1 MLALVISSLLSF
13 YLFIILGCFVAKIV
27 KLPTSLTNIIL
38 IGLVVSNTIT
48 SILSLFFPINIC
60 ILAPLL
66 LFCSFLI
73 YFIQNNLKSLF
84 SSLKVNKTII
94 FCSIPFILTSFIISL
109 GPPEIYDTG
118 LYHLQA
124 IKWIEEYAVVPG
136 LANLHGRF
144 GFNPNIFTFYALT
157 SLFDVFNQ
165 EIFSVNFTIY
175 SVFVFYFVNN
185 IYSIFKYQGINNL
198 LNFNLIIFYEII
210 GLSKYFSSP
219 SPDFIS
225 ISFPLFMISSIL
237 KPPNQKEDALLQNY
251 IPILIFC
258 IYVITVKL
266 ASMPIMILFIFIVIK
281 YRSERQQL
289 LRILILLTLIVFPWL
304 VRNIIITGWLVYP
317 FPSIDLFSFDWQV
330 PISNVIAEKFAVTGY
345 ARSPGEL
352 SLNAAQMNISDW
364 FPPWWHRIGSRMDK
378 IVLLL
383 SLVSPIIAFIGI
395 LIKKI
400 KTDYFTIVIHSY
412 VIHWCI
418 VLVYA
423 CS

>member
-1 MLALVISSLLSF
+1 LS
-13 YLFIILGCFVAKIV
+13 IIYI
-27 KLPTSLTNIIL
+27 
-38 IGLVVSNTIT
+38 
-48 SILSLFFPINIC
+48 LFFKN
-60 ILAPLL
+60 
-66 LFCSFLI
+66 
-73 YFIQNNLKSLF
+73 
-84 SSLKVNKTII
+84 
-94 FCSIPFILTSFIISL
+94 
-109 GPPEIYDTG
+109 
-118 LYHLQA
+118 
-124 IKWIEEYAVVPG
+124 
-136 LANLHGRF
+136 
-144 GFNPNIFTFYALT
+144 
-157 SLFDVFNQ
+157 
-165 EIFSVNFTIY
+165 
-175 SVFVFYFVNN
+175 
-185 IYSIFKYQGINNL
+185 QGINNL

-225 ISFPLFMISSIL
+225 ISFPLFMISSIF
-237 KPPNQKEDALLQNY
+237 KPPNQKEDALLQNH
-251 IPILIFC
+251 IPILVFC

-266 ASMPIMILFIFIVIK
+266 ASIPIMLLFIFIVIK

-345 ARSPGEL
+345 ARSPGDLPL
-352 SLNAAQMNISDW
+352 SAAQMNISDW

-383 SLVSPIIAFIGI
+383 SLVSPIIAFFGI

-400 KTDYFTIVIHSY
+400 KTDYFTIVIILTSFIG
-412 VIHWCI
+412 VLF
-418 VLVYA
+418 LVYA